1 LGSRVYGL
9 LLAAGNILNETGGWK
24 PMDEVSQALIYRYVK
39 TGNDEPNVTAAVV
52 AEYLDASNEIESSLL
67 NAIREQKPDWQLD
80 DLTYAIINSVDE
92 CTVLI
97 FRIIQM
103 APEVNAQFHRVLPRI
118 AAAILRQP
126 DLPLS
131 KVPPRLTILD
141 ALNKGMVGWTPGLG
155 AGSNKL
161 QDIFESTIE
170 KLLNPDTD
178 LEALTTEVTS
188 FMEKESDRIRR
199 LEERLAASETGL
211 VRSKQAKELAANLIN
226 NKASKARVTQSLA
239 DFLRGP
245 WYESLQLLVNEKGI
259 QSEAWQRT
267 AALTDTLIWIYQPID
282 NDAED
287 AEQQKQRLYRI
298 IENLPGEIRE
308 LLVALEHRIDAAE
321 DALDSLEADTVPII
335 SGMPLEYVDFEPIPS
350 ENTSSHSTVSRV
362 LLRKVLELETG
373 QWFSHEDSE
382 QSETTQLVKL
392 VLKLDDVNQLL
403 FTNRNGMKVMQKSFD
418 EFAYDLSSH
427 VVKPINPNAAFSS
440 TFKTIYQGLVDEFRK
455 HRIVIAERMAEVD
468 RLDQVRKKAQQKAQD
483 EATKLAAAKEEA
495 EQNRLKALKA
505 SRLASANA
513 VAEQSENADRVV
525 EVSNVV
531 ASLSSGAMIRL
542 PTASGEIQD
551 CKLAVR
557 IAAADKLIFVDAD
570 GMKAGDYTAQQLV
583 SLLVAGEAE
592 LGDQG
597 IEFEDTLAAVVT
609 KLRSDREKS
618 YDDLTGA

>member
-468 RLDQVRKKAQQKAQD
+468 RLDQERKKAQQKAQD

>member
-1 LGSRVYGL
+1 MGSRVYGL

-468 RLDQVRKKAQQKAQD
+468 RLDQERKKAQQKAQD